1 MHFVC
6 VVYFGYLCSL
16 QPHYFSNY
24 TLIYSFPCR
33 CLWTVDRDR
42 KPSRINITSS
52 CIRNSNQK
60 NFFYYSSLTSQ
71 EETKGFCFSL
81 YRWMSIQCQK
91 SQVPKE
97 KVFSFCWYKVRRT
110 RTSNDKCNPMHFNYK
125 NLLQGKVTMTKLKFP
140 PVRGT
145 IPHLLWLRI

>member
-6 VVYFGYLCSL
+6 VVYFEYLCSL

-71 EETKGFCFSL
+71 EETKGILLLPLSMNVNSMPKKSTAKRKGFLFPRISSSVDTKYVVHVL
-81 YRWMSIQCQK
+81 LMTNAIQCISTIK
-91 SQVPKE
+91 IY
-97 KVFSFCWYKVRRT
+97 YKAR
-110 RTSNDKCNPMHFNYK
+110 
-125 NLLQGKVTMTKLKFP
+125 LQ
-140 PVRGT
+140 
-145 IPHLLWLRI
+145 